1 MKTKATFIPR
11 EVNSNVR
18 QAIFTLLKQHT
29 LSAREI
35 FAGARI
41 PGKEIFYHLTAI
53 HKNER
58 VLVMTPAVCRKYIW
72 ERLPWLDRCPVCR
85 NERKAEPDYG
95 IP

>member
-29 LSAREI
+29 LSARQI

-58 VLVMTPAVCRKYIW
+58 VLVLTHAVCRKYSFKGTPPLA
-72 ERLPWLDRCPVCR
+72 RQMPGLSQ
-85 NERKAEPDYG
+85 
-95 IP
+95 

>member
-18 QAIFTLLKQHT
+18 QVIFTLLKKHT

-41 PGKEIFYHLTAI
+41 PGKEIL
-53 HKNER
+53 
-58 VLVMTPAVCRKYIW
+58 
-72 ERLPWLDRCPVCR
+72 RLSIRTR
-85 NERKAEPDYG
+85 EFS
-95 IP
+95 